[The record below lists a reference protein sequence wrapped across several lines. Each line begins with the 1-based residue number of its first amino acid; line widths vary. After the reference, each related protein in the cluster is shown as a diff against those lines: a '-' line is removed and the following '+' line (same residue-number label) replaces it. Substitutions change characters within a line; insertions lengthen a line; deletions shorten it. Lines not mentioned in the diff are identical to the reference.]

1 MEFAVETTDKEP
13 QWLIERRQ
21 GALEKFLSMQMPQER
36 EEDWRYTDI
45 SKLDL
50 KKLEIR
56 KPDCRFDSQFAIPL
70 NEISDDLLKNH
81 FLAMDVKRDKL
92 LLLHESMFSN
102 GAFVR
107 IPKGVTA
114 NVNIQ
119 STQGLGNHTI
129 IVLEPDSTL
138 NFIEEYVPADKG
150 ELNTSVVEIYAG
162 EDSAINFFSFQN
174 LMKNVYDFSY
184 KFALAER
191 NARINW
197 IFGCFGGCLSRIKM
211 ETIFNGEGASS
222 ECIGT
227 FLGDESRHI
236 DLTTNVY
243 HNVPN
248 TSNNILARGVMKD
261 SSSAVHHGLIRIE
274 KPAFKTASFL
284 ESHSLLL
291 GEGASSNPIPSL
303 IIENNDVRATH
314 GASVGQID
322 EDKMFYLTS
331 RGISREDA
339 ERLIVEGFFDP
350 VIRKIP
356 LEGVQER
363 FRNIIEKA
371 LVKG

>member
-1 MEFAVETTDKEP
+1 MEFIIEHQNEP
-13 QWLIERRQ
+13 AWLAERRHS
-21 GALEKFLSMQMPQER
+21 ALEKFLSMPMPQER
-36 EEDWRYTDI
+36 EEEWRYTDI

-56 KPDCRFDSQFAIPL
+56 KPDCVFDSPFAIPL
-70 NEISDDLLKNH
+70 NEISDDLLKKY
-81 FLAMDVKRDKL
+81 FLSMNIKKDKL
-92 LLLHESMFSN
+92 LLLHEAMFSN

-107 IPKGVTA
+107 IPKDTSADVT
-114 NVNIQ
+114 IR

-129 IVLEPDSTL
+129 VVLEKNSTL
-138 NFIEEYVPADKG
+138 NFIDEFVPADKG
-150 ELNTSVVEIYAG
+150 DLNTSVVEIYAG
-162 EDSAINFFSFQN
+162 EDSTINFFSFQN
-174 LMKNVYDFSY
+174 LLKNVYDFSY

-197 IFGCFGGCLSRIKM
+197 IFGCFGGRLSRIKM
-211 ETIFNGEGASS
+211 ETIFNGEGSS
-222 ECIGT
+222 SDCIGT

-261 SSSAVHHGLIRIE
+261 NSTAVHHGLIRIE

-291 GEGASSNPIPSL
+291 SEGAGSNPIPSL

-314 GASVGQID
+314 AASVGQID

-331 RGISREDA
+331 RGISKEDA

-350 VIRKIP
+350 VLRKIP
-356 LEGVQER
+356 DKGMQER
-363 FRNIIEKA
+363 FKKIIDDT
-371 LVKG
+371 LVKV